1 MKIRSQVKSIDP
13 FPLVSIPVVSF
24 GLCHQCIQ
32 TLTDCLQE
40 FLGVDL
46 LLVLQLGDQIQVA
59 SHHAVLN
66 GLNGRLL
73 QLVCKGSQLRQLA
86 EVAKILG
93 VSEDSI
99 SAMNDEI
106 KNSMTAVF
114 ETVAIRNDEDK
125 KIVFEALDDLWQ
137 KGSVY
142 IGLDEVAK
150 STGILLVTLR
160 SLDYDTQQTIVYEY
174 MMDSSQTER
183 FYDLVNKAL
192 AVSDLGNVAKLIG
205 VPVRELRPLPRRI
218 QENICGAYAMEYDA
232 DSTNTDLIDTI
243 REMIAP

>member
-1 MKIRSQVKSIDP
+1 M
-13 FPLVSIPVVSF
+13 
-24 GLCHQCIQ
+24 
-32 TLTDCLQE
+32 
-40 FLGVDL
+40 
-46 LLVLQLGDQIQVA
+46 
-59 SHHAVLN
+59 N
-66 GLNGRLL
+66 NN
-73 QLVCKGSQLRQLA
+73 QLA

-192 AVSDLGNVAKLIG
+192 AVSELGN

-218 QENICGAYAMEYDA
+218 QENICGAYTMEYDA
-232 DSTNTDLIDTI
+232 DSTNTDLIDHI